1 MRLAGGPANGEEGAE
16 PARPGGGKC
25 GAGAELAREG
35 PPAMA
40 SSSPQPQ
47 PTIGFP
53 RRRSARRLAAPPA
66 KRGPD
71 PASPE
76 APAPRLSPC
85 PGASGPAE
93 PGRAASATRSAR
105 TKALPLSP
113 RKRLG
118 DDNLCNVPRALPCS
132 PAKRSKENQG
142 RRLLFGDPPASPT
155 KPSSPGPS
163 PRRGGQETPRS
174 SGLGGQPARTQLFR
188 QEGTWYQQAKRVLHA
203 AVPDRLHAR
212 ERETGIIQQ
221 FLRDHVCGRRPG
233 SLYVSGAPG
242 TGKTA
247 CLSRVL
253 LDCKDEL
260 AGSKTV
266 VLNCMSLSSP
276 QGVFP
281 AVAQQLGLP
290 AAAGREGVRRLEKQ
304 LTARGP
310 MVLLVLDELDQLEI
324 KGQDV
329 LYTLFEWP
337 RLPGSRLVLVG
348 LANALDLM
356 DRSLARLGAR
366 LAGSPQLLHFPP
378 YTREQ
383 LTAILQERLGQ
394 VAGDPVLDAA
404 ALQFCA
410 RKVSAVSGDAR
421 KALDVCRSAP
431 APKSSGAGAS
441 VWPPQAPR
449 SSPALGVPV
458 PGCRC
463 RDGRSAWGS
472 GLSLRRRAVEVVEL
486 EVRSQT
492 LLKPLPGGDSPASPV
507 PKRVGLLHVSRVI
520 SEVFGDRLVAG
531 GRGAPDAFPL
541 QQKVLLCSLLL
552 LTRRLRAR
560 EVTLGKLHDS
570 YSQVCRQQQLP
581 AVDQAE
587 CLSLVTLLESRGV
600 LELKRAKEARLA
612 KVSLKMEEAAVEHA
626 LQDTALVGSILA
638 QGLR

>member
-1 MRLAGGPANGEEGAE
+1 
-16 PARPGGGKC
+16 
-25 GAGAELAREG
+25 
-35 PPAMA
+35 MA
-40 SSSPQPQ
+40 SSSPQHQ
-47 PTIGFP
+47 STIGFP
-53 RRRSARRLAAPPA
+53 RRRSARRLAAAPPG
-66 KRGPD
+66 KSGPD
-71 PASPE
+71 PGSPTPA
-76 APAPRLSPC
+76 APTTTALRLSPYPRA
-85 PGASGPAE
+85 PG
-93 PGRAASATRSAR
+93 TRSAR

-113 RKRLG
+113 CKRLG
-118 DDNLCNVPRALPCS
+118 DDSLCNVPHALPSS

-142 RRLLFGDPPASPT
+142 RRLLFGDPLTSPE

-163 PRRGGQETPRS
+163 PRHRGQETPRS
-174 SGLGGQPARTQLFR
+174 LGLGRQPARTRLFR
-188 QEGTWYQQAKRVLHA
+188 QEGTCYQQAKRVLHV
-203 AVPDRLHAR
+203 AVPDRLYAR
-212 ERETGIIQQ
+212 EKETGVIRQ
-221 FLRDHVCGRRPG
+221 FLREHVCGHQPG

-260 AGSKTV
+260 TGSKTI

-281 AVAQQLGLP
+281 AMAQQLGLP

-304 LTARGP
+304 LTAQGP
-310 MVLLVLDELDQLEI
+310 MVLLVLDELDQLES

-348 LANALDLM
+348 LANALDLT
-356 DRSLARLGAR
+356 DRSLARLGAHP
-366 LAGSPQLLHFPP
+366 AGSPQLLHFPP

-421 KALDVCRSAP
+421 KALDVCR
-431 APKSSGAGAS
+431 
-441 VWPPQAPR
+441 
-449 SSPALGVPV
+449 
-458 PGCRC
+458 
-463 RDGRSAWGS
+463 
-472 GLSLRRRAVEVVEL
+472 RAVEVVEL

-520 SEVFGDRLVAG
+520 SEVFGDRLAGG
-531 GRGAPDAFPL
+531 GRGTQDAFPL

-552 LTRRLRAR
+552 LARHLRSP
-560 EVTLGKLHDS
+560 EVTLGKLHDT
-570 YSQVCRQQQLP
+570 YGQVCRRQQLP

-587 CLSLVTLLESRGV
+587 CLSLITLLESRGV
-600 LELKRAKEARLA
+600 LELKKAKEARLA

-626 LQDTALVGSILA
+626 LQDAALVGSILA

>member
-1 MRLAGGPANGEEGAE
+1 
-16 PARPGGGKC
+16 
-25 GAGAELAREG
+25 
-35 PPAMA
+35 MA
-40 SSSPQPQ
+40 STSPQHQ
-47 PTIGFP
+47 PTIAFP
-53 RRRSARRLAAPPA
+53 RRRSARRLAAAPPSPA
-66 KRGPD
+66 KSGPD
-71 PASPE
+71 PLSR
-76 APAPRLSPC
+76 RLSPC
-85 PGASGPAE
+85 PGGSGPAA
-93 PGRAASATRSAR
+93 PATRSDR
-105 TKALPLSP
+105 SKALPLSP

-118 DDNLCNVPRALPCS
+118 DDNLCNVPHAQPCS

-142 RRLLFGDPPASPT
+142 RRLLFGDPPASPE
-155 KPSSPGPS
+155 KPGGPHPS
-163 PRRGGQETPRS
+163 PRCGGQETPPS
-174 SGLGGQPARTQLFR
+174 SGPARHRLFR
-188 QEGTWYQQAKRVLHA
+188 QEGTCYQEVKRVLHA

-212 ERETGIIQQ
+212 ERETGVIRQ
-221 FLRDHVCGRRPG
+221 FLREHVRGRRPG
-233 SLYVSGAPG
+233 SLYISGAPG

-247 CLSRVL
+247 SLSRVL

-260 AGSKTV
+260 AGSKTI

-276 QGVFP
+276 QSVFL
-281 AVAQQLGLP
+281 AVAQELGLP
-290 AAAGREGVRRLEKQ
+290 AATSRDGVRRLEKQ
-304 LTARGP
+304 LTAQGP
-310 MVLLVLDELDQLEI
+310 MVLLVLDELDQLES

-337 RLPGSRLVLVG
+337 RLPHSRLVLVG

-366 LAGSPQLLHFPP
+366 PASSPQLLHFPP

-383 LTAILQERLGQ
+383 LSTILQERLGQ

-421 KALDVCRSAP
+421 KALDVCR
-431 APKSSGAGAS
+431 
-441 VWPPQAPR
+441 
-449 SSPALGVPV
+449 
-458 PGCRC
+458 
-463 RDGRSAWGS
+463 
-472 GLSLRRRAVEVVEL
+472 RAVEVVEL
-486 EVRSQT
+486 EVRNQT
-492 LLKPLPGGDSPASPV
+492 LLKPLPAGDSPVSPV

-520 SEVFGDRLVAG
+520 SEVFGDRLAAGAVG
-531 GRGAPDAFPL
+531 GRDTFPL

-552 LTRRLRAR
+552 LARRLRTR
-560 EVTLGKLHDS
+560 EVTLGKLHDA
-570 YSQVCRQQQLP
+570 YGQVCRQQHLP

-612 KVSLKMEEAAVEHA
+612 KVSLKMEEAAAEHA

>member
-1 MRLAGGPANGEEGAE
+1 
-16 PARPGGGKC
+16 
-25 GAGAELAREG
+25 
-35 PPAMA
+35 MA
-40 SSSPQPQ
+40 SSSPQRQ
-47 PTIGFP
+47 RTIGFP

-66 KRGPD
+66 KGGPD
-71 PASPE
+71 PA
-76 APAPRLSPC
+76 ALRLSPY
-85 PGASGPAE
+85 PGASGPAA
-93 PGRAASATRSAR
+93 PGRASPGTRGTRSAR
-105 TKALPLSP
+105 AEALPLSP

-118 DDNLCNVPRALPCS
+118 DDNLCNIPRALPCS

-142 RRLLFGDPPASPT
+142 RRLLFGDPPASPE

-174 SGLGGQPARTQLFR
+174 SGCGGQPARTRLFR
-188 QEGTWYQQAKRVLHA
+188 QEGTCYQQAKRVLHA

-212 ERETGIIQQ
+212 EKETGVIRQ
-221 FLRDHVCGRRPG
+221 FLREHVCGHRPG

-260 AGSKTV
+260 AGSKTI

-304 LTARGP
+304 LTAQGP
-310 MVLLVLDELDQLEI
+310 MVLLVLDELDQLES

-348 LANALDLM
+348 LANALDLT

-366 LAGSPQLLHFPP
+366 PAGSPRLLHFPP

-383 LTAILQERLGQ
+383 LSTILQERLGQ

-410 RKVSAVSGDAR
+410 RKVSALSGDAR
-421 KALDVCRSAP
+421 KALDVC
-431 APKSSGAGAS
+431 
-441 VWPPQAPR
+441 
-449 SSPALGVPV
+449 
-458 PGCRC
+458 
-463 RDGRSAWGS
+463 
-472 GLSLRRRAVEVVEL
+472 RRAVEVVEL

-520 SEVFGDRLVAG
+520 SEVFGDRLAAG
-531 GRGAPDAFPL
+531 SRGTRDAFPL

-552 LTRRLRAR
+552 LARHLRAR
-560 EVTLGKLHDS
+560 EVTLGKLHDA
-570 YSQVCRQQQLP
+570 YSQVCRRQQLP

-600 LELKRAKEARLA
+600 LELKKAKEARLA

-626 LQDTALVGSILA
+626 LQDAALVGSILA
-638 QGLR
+638 QGLC

>member
-1 MRLAGGPANGEEGAE
+1 MPRAPSLIGCSAATPPPRAALGAGPCDWRQRRAAQPIRKEGAG
-16 PARPGGGKC
+16 PVRAGGGKC
-25 GAGAELAREG
+25 GAGAELAREE
-35 PPAMA
+35 PPTMS
-40 SSSPQPQ
+40 SSSPQHQ

-53 RRRSARRLAAPPA
+53 RRRSARRLAAPPS
-66 KRGPD
+66 KSGPD
-71 PASPE
+71 PASPDPS
-76 APAPRLSPC
+76 ARRLSLH
-85 PGASGPAE
+85 PGASA
-93 PGRAASATRSAR
+93 PGTCSAR

-118 DDNLCNVPRALPCS
+118 DDNLCNVPRTQPCS

-142 RRLLFGDPPASPT
+142 RRLLFGDSPT
-155 KPSSPGPS
+155 SPKKPSSPGPS
-163 PRRGGQETPRS
+163 PQHRGQETPRRL
-174 SGLGGQPARTQLFR
+174 GLGGTPARTRLFR
-188 QEGTWYQQAKRVLHA
+188 QDGTCYQKAKRVLHA
-203 AVPDRLHAR
+203 AVPERLHAR
-212 ERETGIIQQ
+212 DKEMGVIRQ
-221 FLRDHVCGRRPG
+221 FLRDHVCECRPG
-233 SLYVSGAPG
+233 SLYISGAPG

-260 AGSKTV
+260 ARSKTI

-281 AVAQQLGLP
+281 VVAQQLGLP
-290 AAAGREGVRRLEKQ
+290 AAAGRDGVRRLEKQ
-304 LTARGP
+304 LTTAQGP
-310 MVLLVLDELDQLEI
+310 MVLLVLDELDQLES

-348 LANALDLM
+348 LANALDLTE
-356 DRSLARLGAR
+356 RSLARLAAR
-366 LAGSPQLLHFPP
+366 PHGGPQILHFPP

-383 LTAILQERLGQ
+383 LVAILQERLGQ
-394 VAGDPVLDAA
+394 VAGDPVLDAT

-421 KALDVCRSAP
+421 KALDVCR
-431 APKSSGAGAS
+431 
-441 VWPPQAPR
+441 
-449 SSPALGVPV
+449 
-458 PGCRC
+458 
-463 RDGRSAWGS
+463 
-472 GLSLRRRAVEVVEL
+472 RAVEVVEL

-492 LLKPLPGGDSPASPV
+492 LLKPLSGGDSPASPV
-507 PKRVGLLHVSRVI
+507 PRRVGLLHVSRVI
-520 SEVFGDRLVAG
+520 SEVFGDRLAAG
-531 GRGAPDAFPL
+531 GRGAPETFPL

-552 LTRRLRAR
+552 LARRLRAR
-560 EVTLGKLHDS
+560 EVTLGKLHDT
-570 YSQVCRQQQLP
+570 YSQVCRQQRLP

-600 LELKRAKEARLA
+600 LELKKAKEARLA

-626 LQDTALVGSILA
+626 LQDVVLLGSILA

>member
-1 MRLAGGPANGEEGAE
+1 
-16 PARPGGGKC
+16 
-25 GAGAELAREG
+25 
-35 PPAMA
+35 MA
-40 SSSPQPQ
+40 SSSPQQQ

-53 RRRSARRLAAPPA
+53 CRRSARRLATPPA
-66 KRGPD
+66 KSGPD
-71 PASPE
+71 PD
-76 APAPRLSPC
+76 PAALRLSPC
-85 PGASGPAE
+85 PRASGPAE
-93 PGRAASATRSAR
+93 PGRAAPGTRSAR

-142 RRLLFGDPPASPT
+142 RCLLFGDPPASPE

-163 PRRGGQETPRS
+163 LRRGGQETPQS
-174 SGLGGQPARTQLFR
+174 SGLGRQPARTRLFR
-188 QEGTWYQQAKRVLHA
+188 QEGTCYQQVKRVLHA

-212 ERETGIIQQ
+212 EREMGVIRQ
-221 FLRDHVCGRRPG
+221 FLRERICGRRPG

-247 CLSRVL
+247 CLSRIL
-253 LDCKDEL
+253 LDYKDEL
-260 AGSKTV
+260 AGSKTI

-281 AVAQQLGLP
+281 AMAQQLGLP
-290 AAAGREGVRRLEKQ
+290 AADGREGMRRLEEQ
-304 LTARGP
+304 LTAKGP
-310 MVLLVLDELDQLEI
+310 MVLLVLDELDQLES

-348 LANALDLM
+348 LANALDLT

-366 LAGSPQLLHFPP
+366 TDGSPRLLHFPP

-394 VAGDPVLDAA
+394 VAGDPVLDDA

-421 KALDVCRSAP
+421 KALDVC
-431 APKSSGAGAS
+431 
-441 VWPPQAPR
+441 
-449 SSPALGVPV
+449 
-458 PGCRC
+458 
-463 RDGRSAWGS
+463 
-472 GLSLRRRAVEVVEL
+472 RRAVEVVEL

-492 LLKPLPGGDSPASPV
+492 LLKPLPGGDSPASPI

-520 SEVFGDRLVAG
+520 SEVFGDRLAASG
-531 GRGAPDAFPL
+531 QGTRDTFPL

-552 LTRRLRAR
+552 LAQRLRAR
-560 EVTLGKLHDS
+560 EVTLGKLHDA

-581 AVDQAE
+581 AVNQAE
-587 CLSLVTLLESRGV
+587 CLSLVTLLESRGI

-626 LQDTALVGSILA
+626 LQDAVLVGSILA

>member
-1 MRLAGGPANGEEGAE
+1 
-16 PARPGGGKC
+16 
-25 GAGAELAREG
+25 
-35 PPAMA
+35 MA
-40 SSSPQPQ
+40 SSSPQHQ

-53 RRRSARRLAAPPA
+53 RRRSARRLATPPA
-66 KRGPD
+66 KSGPD
-71 PASPE
+71 PARADPT
-76 APAPRLSPC
+76 ALRLSPC
-85 PGASGPAE
+85 PRASGPAD
-93 PGRAASATRSAR
+93 PGRAAPGTRSAR
-105 TKALPLSP
+105 TEELPLSP

-118 DDNLCNVPRALPCS
+118 DDNLCNVPRPLPCS

-142 RRLLFGDPPASPT
+142 RRLLFGDPPASPE

-163 PRRGGQETPRS
+163 PRRRGQETPRS
-174 SGLGGQPARTQLFR
+174 SGLGGQPARTRLFR
-188 QEGTWYQQAKRVLHA
+188 QEGTCYQQAKRVLHA
-203 AVPDRLHAR
+203 AVPDCLHAR
-212 ERETGIIQQ
+212 ERETGIIRQ
-221 FLRDHVCGRRPG
+221 FLREHVCGRRPG
-233 SLYVSGAPG
+233 SLYISGAPG

-247 CLSRVL
+247 CVSRVL

-260 AGSKTV
+260 AGSKTI

-276 QGVFP
+276 PGVFP

-290 AAAGREGVRRLEKQ
+290 VAAGREGVRRLEKQ
-304 LTARGP
+304 LTSQGP
-310 MVLLVLDELDQLEI
+310 MVLLVLDELDQLES

-348 LANALDLM
+348 LANALDLT
-356 DRSLARLGAR
+356 DRSLARLGAHP
-366 LAGSPQLLHFPP
+366 AGSPRLLHFPP

-394 VAGDPVLDAA
+394 VTGDPVLDAA

-421 KALDVCRSAP
+421 KALDVCR
-431 APKSSGAGAS
+431 
-441 VWPPQAPR
+441 
-449 SSPALGVPV
+449 
-458 PGCRC
+458 
-463 RDGRSAWGS
+463 
-472 GLSLRRRAVEVVEL
+472 RAVEVVEL

-492 LLKPLPGGDSPASPV
+492 LLKPLPGGDPPCPPGDSQASPV

-520 SEVFGDRLVAG
+520 SEVFGDRLAAG
-531 GRGAPDAFPL
+531 GRDARDSFPL

-552 LTRRLRAR
+552 LARRLRAR
-560 EVTLGKLHDS
+560 EVTLGKLHDT
-570 YSQVCRQQQLP
+570 YSQVCRRQQLP

-600 LELKRAKEARLA
+600 LELKKGKEARLA

-626 LQDTALVGSILA
+626 LEDAALVGSILA

>member
-1 MRLAGGPANGEEGAE
+1 MAG
-16 PARPGGGKC
+16 
-25 GAGAELAREG
+25 
-35 PPAMA
+35 
-40 SSSPQPQ
+40 SSPQRQ

-53 RRRSARRLAAPPA
+53 RRRSARRLAAPTA
-66 KRGPD
+66 KSDPDHAGPTRT
-71 PASPE
+71 AL
-76 APAPRLSPC
+76 RLSPC
-85 PGASGPAE
+85 PTASGPAE
-93 PGRAASATRSAR
+93 PGRAASATPSAR
-105 TKALPLSP
+105 TKVLPLSP

-118 DDNLCNVPRALPCS
+118 DDNLCNIPHAQPCS

-142 RRLLFGDPPASPT
+142 RRLLFGDPLDSPE
-155 KPSSPGPS
+155 KPSSPEPS
-163 PRRGGQETPRS
+163 QQRGGQETPQS
-174 SGLGGQPARTQLFR
+174 SGLSRQPARTRLFR
-188 QEGTWYQQAKRVLHA
+188 QEGTCYQQAKRVLHV

-221 FLRDHVCGRRPG
+221 FLREHVCGRRPG

-247 CLSRVL
+247 CVSRVL
-253 LDCKDEL
+253 LDSKDEL
-260 AGSKTV
+260 SGSKTI
-266 VLNCMSLSSP
+266 VLNCMALSSP

-281 AVAQQLGLP
+281 ATAQQLGLP
-290 AAAGREGVRRLEKQ
+290 AAAGREGVRRLEKH

-310 MVLLVLDELDQLEI
+310 MVLLVLDELDQLES

-356 DRSLARLGAR
+356 DRSLARLGAQ
-366 LAGSPQLLHFPP
+366 LAGSPRLLHFPP

-383 LTAILQERLGQ
+383 LITILQERLGQ
-394 VAGDPVLDAA
+394 VAGDPILDTA

-421 KALDVCRSAP
+421 KALDVCR
-431 APKSSGAGAS
+431 
-441 VWPPQAPR
+441 
-449 SSPALGVPV
+449 
-458 PGCRC
+458 
-463 RDGRSAWGS
+463 
-472 GLSLRRRAVEVVEL
+472 RAVEVVEL

-492 LLKPLPGGDSPASPV
+492 LLKPLPGSDSPASPV

-520 SEVFGDRLVAG
+520 SEVFGDRLAAG
-531 GRGAPDAFPL
+531 SQGSRDAFPL

-552 LTRRLRAR
+552 LARRLRTR
-560 EVTLGKLHDS
+560 EVTLGKLHDA
-570 YSQVCRQQQLP
+570 YSQVCRRQHLP

-587 CLSLVTLLESRGV
+587 CQSLVTLLESRGV

-612 KVSLKMEEAAVEHA
+612 KVSLKMDEAAAEHA

-638 QGLR
+638 QGLC

>member
-1 MRLAGGPANGEEGAE
+1 
-16 PARPGGGKC
+16 
-25 GAGAELAREG
+25 
-35 PPAMA
+35 MA
-40 SSSPQPQ
+40 SSSPQRQ

-76 APAPRLSPC
+76 PPAPRLSPC
-85 PGASGPAE
+85 PRASGPAE
-93 PGRAASATRSAR
+93 PGRAASATRSAQ

-142 RRLLFGDPPASPT
+142 RRLLFGDPPASPE

-174 SGLGGQPARTQLFR
+174 SGLAGQPARTQLFR

-212 ERETGIIQQ
+212 EREMGVIQQ

-276 QGVFP
+276 QGIFP

-394 VAGDPVLDAA
+394 VAGEPVLDAA

-421 KALDVCRSAP
+421 KALDVC
-431 APKSSGAGAS
+431 
-441 VWPPQAPR
+441 
-449 SSPALGVPV
+449 
-458 PGCRC
+458 
-463 RDGRSAWGS
+463 
-472 GLSLRRRAVEVVEL
+472 RRAVEVVEL

-531 GRGAPDAFPL
+531 SRGAPDTFPL

-552 LTRRLRAR
+552 LTRCLRAR
-560 EVTLGKLHDS
+560 EVTLGKLHDN

-587 CLSLVTLLESRGV
+587 CLSLITLLESRGV